1 MLKKHVSFLLG
12 SCICLSSLVGCNG
25 NSESKEP
32 VGDIVATVYN
42 NSEVV
47 AAEATDMGDVYS
59 WQAQVFTPSG
69 GNNDMETNNALIKS
83 PWHTLKING
92 KSVPVYTARCGKGS
106 HSFAWVDVAT
116 NKNDFL
122 LEVELTMDTAY
133 GKCVVLPEN
142 KGVEAEI
149 DGKTYTAYIEK
160 YGSYTY
166 TFNHSVTDEVT
177 DPTLAPLTLM
187 VTEETP
193 LEVPSGYEKVEIEPG
208 YHEDMDL
215 EFTEEETVYVM
226 KSGLHEISSIRVP
239 SNSIL
244 YIERGA
250 YLQVTDRQ
258 DEHGVWNTRTA
269 IHTEDTSNVQI
280 ISRGLLDCGK
290 VLGGDNKRK
299 HVVGASRSEEL
310 TIEGLTIINSNTWT
324 MCLYNCDNAKVN
336 RNLLLGYRTYSD
348 GIMMSEC
355 RDSVGRYNFVRTGDD
370 GIEFKG
376 TGWGGSTVGSNC
388 VYEYNDVWTDKGAA
402 YGLTWESECDMENM
416 VFRNNNVGFA
426 QPTWAGRCNVL
437 DCRLGTNE
445 NVTWSGIRFE
455 NIEIYYVISPNVMMT
470 QLSGKGAN
478 LADVLFKNITVKS
491 TELGVYA
498 YQMYFGSAGGS
509 IENVTLQNINFCG
522 KVLTSDDIDN
532 PMYFKFEANDFKNEL
547 TVK

>member
-1 MLKKHVSFLLG
+1 MLKKHLSFLLG
-12 SCICLSSLVGCNG
+12 ACFCLSLVGCG
-25 NSESKEP
+25 GEGASKNP
-32 VGDIVATVYN
+32 IGDIAATVYN

-47 AAEATDMGDVYS
+47 AAGATDMGDVFS
-59 WQAQVFTPSG
+59 WQGQVFTSNG
-69 GNNDMETNNALIKS
+69 GNNDMGTNNALIKS
-83 PWHTLKING
+83 PWHTLRING

-106 HSFAWVDVAT
+106 HSFAWVDITT

-122 LEVELTMDTAY
+122 LEVELTMDTEY

-142 KGVEAEI
+142 KGVEAKK
-149 DGKTYTAYIEK
+149 DGKKYTSYIEK

-166 TFNHSVTDEVT
+166 TFNYNSIDEVT
-177 DPTLAPLTLM
+177 DPTLAPLTIM
-187 VTEETP
+187 VTEETR
-193 LEVPSGYEKVEIEPG
+193 LEVPSGYETVEIEPG
-208 YHEDMDL
+208 YHEEMEL
-215 EFTEEETVYVM
+215 EFTDEQTVYIM

-299 HVVGASRSEEL
+299 HVVGAARSEDL

-324 MCLYNCDNAKVN
+324 MCLYNCNNAKVN

-370 GIEFKG
+370 AIEFKG
-376 TGWGGSTVGSNC
+376 TGWGGSAVGNNC
-388 VYEYNDVWTDKGAA
+388 LYEYNDVWTDKATG
-402 YGLTWESECDMENM
+402 YGITWESECDMENM
-416 VFRNNNVGFA
+416 IFRNNNVGFA
-426 QPTWAGRCNVL
+426 QPTWNGRNSAL

-445 NVTWSGIRFE
+445 NATWSNIRFE
-455 NIEIYYVISPNVMMT
+455 NIEIYYVASPNVMVT

-478 LADVLFKNITVKS
+478 LVDVLFKNIKVKAADLS
-491 TELGVYA
+491 VYA
-498 YQMYFGSAGGS
+498 YQMYFGASGGS
-509 IENVTLQNINFCG
+509 IDTVTLQNINFCG
-522 KVLTSDDIDN
+522 RVLTSADKNN
-532 PMYFKFEANDFKNEL
+532 PMYFKFEAGDFSSEL
-547 TVK
+547 TVR